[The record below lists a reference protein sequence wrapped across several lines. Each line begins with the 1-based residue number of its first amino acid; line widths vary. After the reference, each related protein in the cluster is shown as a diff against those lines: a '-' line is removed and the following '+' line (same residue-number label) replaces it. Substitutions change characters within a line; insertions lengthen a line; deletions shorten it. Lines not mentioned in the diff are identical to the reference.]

1 MTQHTYDNESV
12 QELLNWAKKMLETKN
27 YPTEKYELNKCTT
40 IINGKTYLE
49 SLVAMIG
56 RNWENPTFHPTID
69 QLWEFREKWEGKEEN
84 KKLIEDAILY
94 LTKLLNQTYEIKN
107 LKLKISKPT
116 ILKDCIVSLSN

>member
-84 KKLIEDAILY
+84 KNRSIIATVI
-94 LTKLLNQTYEIKN
+94 IKKEN
-107 LKLKISKPT
+107 FYKFSFFCFVHPQGFEPWT
-116 ILKDCIVSLSN
+116 H

>member
-12 QELLNWAKKMLETKN
+12 QELLNWAKKMLEVQIQTVPQSKLLICIMRKLRLITKEHTKVFSKMLETKN

-56 RNWENPTFHPTID
+56 NKRPTFATAN
-69 QLWEFREKWEGKEEN
+69 EE
-84 KKLIEDAILY
+84 
-94 LTKLLNQTYEIKN
+94 
-107 LKLKISKPT
+107 IST
-116 ILKDCIVSLSN
+116 LSSVGRATDS

>member
-84 KKLIEDAILY
+84 KRINE
-94 LTKLLNQTYEIKN
+94 
-107 LKLKISKPT
+107 
-116 ILKDCIVSLSN
+116 